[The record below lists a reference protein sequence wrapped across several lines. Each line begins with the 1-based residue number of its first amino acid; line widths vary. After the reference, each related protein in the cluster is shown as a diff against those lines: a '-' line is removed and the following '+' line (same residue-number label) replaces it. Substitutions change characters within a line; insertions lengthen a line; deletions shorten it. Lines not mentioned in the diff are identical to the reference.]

1 MYPEIFTIFYSLQRL
16 RFSHP
21 NAVSGNTRHT
31 KNTRVVC
38 PTLKT
43 LHNVLTQWF
52 VVLSFSTFIFVTSSL
67 RFLLLPLLNAMSV
80 YIERFVYSTLF
91 IKLLLIFCV
100 PVTWKHLKAVPTT
113 VRTKLYKF
121 FLFAYET
128 NTADAICCVWS
139 TIAPVYIKTYRLL
152 P

>member
-1 MYPEIFTIFYSLQRL
+1 MPRNSKN
-16 RFSHP
+16 P
-21 NAVSGNTRHT
+21 NVVSGNTRHA

-52 VVLSFSTFIFVTSSL
+52 VVHSFSTFIFVTSSL
-67 RFLLLPLLNAMSV
+67 HFLLLPLLNAIST
-80 YIERFVYSTLF
+80 YIELFVYSTLF
-91 IKLLLIFCV
+91 IKLLLVFRV
-100 PVTWKHLKAVPTT
+100 HVTWKHLKAVPTI
-113 VRTKLYKF
+113 VRMKLYKF
-121 FLFAYET
+121 FLFVYET
-128 NTADAICCVWS
+128 NTADAICRVCS